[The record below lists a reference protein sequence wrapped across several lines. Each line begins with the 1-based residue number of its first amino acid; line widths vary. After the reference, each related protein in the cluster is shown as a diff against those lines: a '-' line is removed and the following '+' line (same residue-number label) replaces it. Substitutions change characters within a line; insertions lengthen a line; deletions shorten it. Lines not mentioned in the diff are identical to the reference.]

1 MEYAI
6 EQISNI
12 QEELQPLLDL
22 HWQQIALNK
31 DKIKLNPD
39 WQKYIA
45 LNDNGLLYFYS
56 AREDKKLVGY
66 FVVTASTS
74 MHYADHLFGICDII
88 FIHPDYRRGSAGMR
102 LIKFAEAHLKSIGV
116 SCIYINTKT
125 HAPFDAL
132 LDKLQYTCIERV
144 YSKYI
149 GN

>member
-6 EQISNI
+6 EKVSDL
-12 QEELQPLLDL
+12 QEEVQPLLDL
-22 HWQQIALNK
+22 HWEQIALNK

-39 WQKYIA
+39 WQRYIA
-45 LNDNGLLYFYS
+45 LNEAGLLFCYS

-66 FVVTASTS
+66 FVVIASTS
-74 MHYADHLFGICDII
+74 MHYSDHTFGICDII
-88 FIHPDYRRGSAGMR
+88 FIHPDYRGGSAGIK

-116 SCIYINTKT
+116 STLAINTKL

-132 LDKLQYTCIERV
+132 LDRLQYTCIERV
-144 YSKYI
+144 FCKYI